1 MMKNITLIFLIFIS
15 FISCQKKTENIYD
28 AVVVGG
34 GLAGLSAAYHL
45 KNELGENAKILLL
58 EKENRLGGRILTR
71 KLGEYSYELGA
82 TFAYTKLLAP
92 KNFQMPE
99 LIVEPDR
106 YGKYK

>member
-1 MMKNITLIFLIFIS
+1 MKRIFLMILLLIF

-45 KNELGENAKILLL
+45 KNELGENAKIILL

-71 KLGEYSYELGA
+71 KFGECKG
-82 TFAYTKLLAP
+82 
-92 KNFQMPE
+92 FQQPWR
-99 LIVEPDR
+99 LKDL
-106 YGKYK
+106 